1 LDSPGMFVALRAWC
15 SGEPRV
21 QDLVEDWMFQPW
33 IYKSQRKML
42 FYSLVES
49 LRPFFRDPR
58 PDWKFYADGVFVFD
72 VQGYAQCWAGL
83 RDIQGLAR
91 ACGYAGFVILF
102 DEYED
107 VVTNL
112 TNVAHQE
119 SAFWNLFQFY
129 SGKSFPGM
137 TFYAVTPEFANKC
150 KLKLLLKGRFDFD
163 YDLFDKIPTFQ
174 MSPLEIVDLCELAE
188 KIAESHSLAYQWEP
202 LQTIQRSDL
211 FRIVHESA
219 SEPIQ
224 DRGRQAIRR
233 TVMYLDSVLE
243 ESQ

>member
-1 LDSPGMFVALRAWC
+1 MPMGLS
-15 SGEPRV
+15 
-21 QDLVEDWMFQPW
+21 
-33 IYKSQRKML
+33 
-42 FYSLVES
+42 
-49 LRPFFRDPR
+49 
-58 PDWKFYADGVFVFD
+58 VFD

-83 RDIQGLAR
+83 RDMLRLAK
-91 ACGYAGFVILF
+91 ACEYSGFVILF

-163 YDLFDKIPTFQ
+163 YDLFDRIPTFQ
-174 MSPLEIVDLCELAE
+174 MSPLETGELCELAE
-188 KIAESHSLAYQWEP
+188 KIAQSHGVAYQWQPFEAMD
-202 LQTIQRSDL
+202 RDDL
-211 FRIVHESA
+211 MRIVHES
-219 SEPIQ
+219 ENDPIQ
-224 DRGRQAIRR
+224 DRARQTIRR
-233 TVMYLDSVLE
+233 IVMCLDAQLE
-243 ESQ
+243 GSE